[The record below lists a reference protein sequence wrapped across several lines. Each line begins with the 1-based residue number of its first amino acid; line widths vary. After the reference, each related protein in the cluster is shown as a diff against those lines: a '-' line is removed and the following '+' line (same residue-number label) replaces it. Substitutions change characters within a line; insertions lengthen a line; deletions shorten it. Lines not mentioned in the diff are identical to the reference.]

1 MAAGASGRQG
11 QRRGTGARIA
21 SRVLGGAFGF
31 WVLILTAVLA
41 GSLSVRGQGTDQSVF
56 DAALRD
62 FDVGQWDRAATG
74 FADLVAR
81 YPDSTLKAEAVQ
93 RERFARAEAA
103 FARGEFAQAADGFAA
118 FAKEY
123 GTQPRAALAVVRAAS
138 ARVKLGDRSGAL
150 ALLDDPAG
158 PFAARVQAGTEPA
171 VVLSGLLLKAEAL
184 RGEKRLADA
193 EAVLVQAAS
202 AARQPAEQWARLQA
216 LLVVQEE
223 AARWDAAAATA
234 EALGQS
240 LAEGGTPERRAEAA
254 ALAGRLWLRAGQSDR
269 ALAAFARNT
278 APEVPDVFQRE
289 AVLQLA
295 DAAAARGDFAGARER
310 LQAFLTAHPDHPESA
325 EFNLRLGQFLLR
337 QYLASG
343 ALTNA
348 SPESTALLGLA
359 GAAFDAGLRGKASAE
374 TTGLLHLGRGWT
386 AWYES
391 VGSSVAGAPERLRAA
406 ATNFQAA
413 ATGLSPGHS
422 QATARFKLADTQ
434 FRLQEPA
441 VALTNYLIVAEGYPS
456 DARVQSELVESALQQ
471 AVLAAVEARDAAAA
485 GRVVEL
491 LLARQP
497 GATTA
502 GDSSLQVAQA
512 LSKSGN
518 ASGAGAVLRRFLKG
532 YPNSPLVADAE
543 LVLISLDL
551 RAEDWTNAMASLDR
565 WISVH
570 TNHHSLVRAEFDRAW
585 AAVRSGA
592 YTNAVAQFAALA
604 ARYPT
609 NAIAETASLWLAGH
623 YFSMGDFARAEAACV
638 SVITNVSW
646 QGGTGWHQARLWAAE
661 SARRRQSF
669 DSARDWLMTILNDRS
684 TPTNLVPAAYFAL
697 GEIRLE
703 APPAPDQPPLRN
715 FTLALEA
722 FTAAAQYTN
731 STIAAAA
738 VGKMADCHL
747 QLASQ
752 STNSYAKA
760 AELYRRVI
768 EWPSADV
775 SARSKAACGLA
786 IVARKLAGNGTDAAA
801 LALWDEA
808 LNRYMDV
815 LDGRL
820 LRDGQ
825 SSDPW
830 WIKEAGRDAGQILEA
845 LGRWQDAAALYDRL
859 GRELPSQRASWELR
873 AAEARRR
880 LVNGAAVPAS
890 GAATS
895 P

>member
-1 MAAGASGRQG
+1 MAEGVSAGQGGGAGAGIACRLLGGASGWWG
-11 QRRGTGARIA
+11 L
-21 SRVLGGAFGF
+21 VLA
-31 WVLILTAVLA
+31 AVLA
-41 GSLSVRGQGTDQSVF
+41 GGMTVRAQGTDQSVY

-62 FDVGQWDRAATG
+62 FDVGQWDRAAAG

-81 YPDSTLKAEAVQ
+81 FPDTALKAEAVQ
-93 RERFARAEAA
+93 RERFARAEADLG
-103 FARGEFAQAADGFAA
+103 RGEFARAAEGFSAY
-118 FAKEY
+118 AKEY
-123 GTQPRAALAVVRAAS
+123 GAQPRAALAVVRAAT
-138 ARVKLGDRSGAL
+138 ARGRLGDWSGAVS
-150 ALLDDPAG
+150 LLDDPAG
-158 PFAARVQAGTEPA
+158 PFVARVRAGTEPA
-171 VVLSGLLLKAEAL
+171 VVFSGFLLKAEAL
-184 RGEKRLADA
+184 RAEKRLPDA
-193 EAVLVQAAS
+193 EAVLNEAA
-202 AARQPAEQWARLQA
+202 AVARQPAEQWARLQA
-216 LLVVQEE
+216 LLAVQED
-223 AARWDAAAATA
+223 AARWEAAAATA
-234 EALGQS
+234 EALGQA
-240 LAEGGTPERRAEAA
+240 LADGGTAERRAEASA
-254 ALAGRLWLRAGQSDR
+254 RAGRLWLRAGQPERS
-269 ALAAFARNT
+269 LAAFSRNT
-278 APEVPDVFQRE
+278 APEIPDVYQRE

-295 DAAAARGDFAGARER
+295 DAAGARGDFAGARER
-310 LQAFLTAHPDHPESA
+310 LQAFLTAHPDHPDAA
-325 EFNLRLGQFLLR
+325 EFNLRLGQILLR

-343 ALTNA
+343 AATNA

-359 GAAFDAGLRGKASAE
+359 GAAFDAGLKGTASAE
-374 TTGLLHLGRGWT
+374 TAGLLHLGRGWT

-391 VGSSVAGAPERLRAA
+391 VGGAAAGAPERLRAA
-406 ATNFQAA
+406 VTNFQAA
-413 ATGLSPGHS
+413 AAGLPAGHS
-422 QATARFKLADTQ
+422 QATARFKLADAQ
-434 FRLQEPA
+434 FRLQEPSQ
-441 VALTNYLIVAEGYPS
+441 ALTNYLIVAETYPS

-518 ASGAGAVLRRFLKG
+518 ASGARAVLRRFLRG
-532 YPNSPLVADAE
+532 YPSSPLVADAE
-543 LVLISLDL
+543 LSLISLDL
-551 RAEDWTNAMASLDR
+551 RAEDWTNAMTSLER
-565 WISVH
+565 WISVY
-570 TNHHSLVRAEFDRAW
+570 TNHSSLVQAEFDRAW
-585 AAVRSGA
+585 AAARSGA
-592 YTNAVAQFAALA
+592 STNAVAQFAALA

-623 YFSMGDFARAEAACV
+623 YFSTGDFARAEAACV

-646 QGGTGWHQARLWAAE
+646 QGGLGWHQARLWAAE

-697 GEIRLE
+697 GEIRME
-703 APPAPDQPPLRN
+703 APPAADQPPLRN

-731 STIAAAA
+731 SPIASAA

-760 AELYRRVI
+760 AELYRRVLGS
-768 EWPSADV
+768 PSADI

-786 IVARKLAGNGTDAAA
+786 IVARKLAGNGTDAAS
-801 LALWDEA
+801 LALWNESLD
-808 LNRYMDV
+808 RYLDV

-820 LRDGQ
+820 LRPGE
-825 SSDPW
+825 SPDPW
-830 WIKEAGRDAGQILEA
+830 WIKEAGREAGQILEA

-859 GRELPSQRASWELR
+859 ARELPSQRASWELR

-880 LVNGAAVPAS
+880 LVNGGAPPAS
-890 GAATS
+890 GAGTT